1 MGTPAQELTPAQ
13 TERSGMFIHSAVNA
27 LSPLFGMD
35 KNVESFLNAEEAKFW
50 IAIIN
55 VPVQMVLYGVN
66 KSVYTLLALEG
77 KSGLD
82 QSVLVPSG

>member
-35 KNVESFLNAEEAKFW
+35 KNVESFLNAEEAKF
-50 IAIIN
+50 
-55 VPVQMVLYGVN
+55 
-66 KSVYTLLALEG
+66 
-77 KSGLD
+77 
-82 QSVLVPSG
+82 